1 MRQHIVATAI
11 TFSCQNNPFFI
22 NDAPLFKV
30 VAFIVALF
38 NVALFNLAL
47 FEAVMFDVTLF

>member
-22 NDAPLFKV
+22 NDAPLFKI

>member
-1 MRQHIVATAI
+1 MRQHIVTTAI
-11 TFSCQNNPFFI
+11 TFSFQNNPFLI